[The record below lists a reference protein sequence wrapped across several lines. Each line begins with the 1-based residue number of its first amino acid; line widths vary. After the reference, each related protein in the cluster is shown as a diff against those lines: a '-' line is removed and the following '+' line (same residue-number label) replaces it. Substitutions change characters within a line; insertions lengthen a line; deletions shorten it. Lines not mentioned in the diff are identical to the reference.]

1 MGRHARRTAKNVIP
15 AAGALAAV
23 IPVVL
28 GVAAPAAPV
37 AHAGESAVLD
47 AQVVSQQPP
56 ARPLALSVPDG
67 LSYVVAAG
75 DTLSGIAGKVCG
87 DPGDWPGI
95 WHANQAEVP
104 DPDLIYPGQT
114 LRFTCDELS
123 QVPASAARPAPPAA
137 AVSGT
142 SGGILSCAGLE
153 ALWQQAGGAA
163 GEAFMA
169 AEIAK
174 AESGGNPNATDY
186 DANGTVDRG
195 LFQINSIWGALSTL
209 DPLANARAA
218 VQISVDGTSW
228 SPWVTAQRNLYQG
241 QC

>member
-1 MGRHARRTAKNVIP
+1 MGRHARRTAKHAVP
-15 AAGALAAV
+15 AAGVLAAAIPVALA
-23 IPVVL
+23 
-28 GVAAPAAPV
+28 VAAPAAS
-37 AHAGESAVLD
+37 AGQSAVLD
-47 AQVVSQQPP
+47 AQGVQVWQQSP
-56 ARPLALSVPDG
+56 ARPLVTSVPDG

-75 DTLSGIAGKVCG
+75 DTLSGVAGKVCG

-123 QVPASAARPAPPAA
+123 QVPASAARPAPPAGA
-137 AVSGT
+137 AISGT
-142 SGGILSCAGLE
+142 SGGVLSCAGLE

-174 AESGGNPNATDY
+174 AESGGNPNA
-186 DANGTVDRG
+186 VSPSRRH
-195 LFQINSIWGALSTL
+195 
-209 DPLANARAA
+209 LACGR
-218 VQISVDGTSW
+218 
-228 SPWVTAQRNLYQG
+228 
-241 QC
+241 